1 VKKRVEIN
9 VTRKC
14 NKKCRF
20 CYIKRK
26 NINIKRSV
34 LRKVIKKYQPEEV
47 ILTGGEPLLHPEIF
61 EIIQDIKN
69 QKIQN
74 IALFTN
80 CLTLNK
86 KIINRLKKL
95 KVRIQASYPQHN
107 LKTLIKLKALKRKK
121 FNILS
126 STILLRK
133 TFKKIDLILRD
144 LSLCDV
150 NVFLFPIP
158 LNRNSMANLIS
169 GEEWHYMTEALLEK
183 AKKYGNNLYYE
194 LAYVK
199 GSTVPKV
206 LGCSAGRED
215 VMFIDSD
222 GERIPCCLM
231 SDIKYSK
238 KRVKHF
244 NLVTGECAALKMV
257 YKKDPRVKSEKYLP
271 VCPLL
276 LVDKKRQKFSET
288 KFAEKYFIKWKEK
301 YIREGLKEIN

>member
-95 KVRIQASYPQHN
+95 KVRIQASYPQH
-107 LKTLIKLKALKRKK
+107 T
-121 FNILS
+121 
-126 STILLRK
+126 
-133 TFKKIDLILRD
+133 
-144 LSLCDV
+144 
-150 NVFLFPIP
+150 
-158 LNRNSMANLIS
+158 
-169 GEEWHYMTEALLEK
+169 
-183 AKKYGNNLYYE
+183 
-194 LAYVK
+194 
-199 GSTVPKV
+199 
-206 LGCSAGRED
+206 
-215 VMFIDSD
+215 
-222 GERIPCCLM
+222 
-231 SDIKYSK
+231 
-238 KRVKHF
+238 
-244 NLVTGECAALKMV
+244 
-257 YKKDPRVKSEKYLP
+257 
-271 VCPLL
+271 
-276 LVDKKRQKFSET
+276 
-288 KFAEKYFIKWKEK
+288 
-301 YIREGLKEIN
+301 